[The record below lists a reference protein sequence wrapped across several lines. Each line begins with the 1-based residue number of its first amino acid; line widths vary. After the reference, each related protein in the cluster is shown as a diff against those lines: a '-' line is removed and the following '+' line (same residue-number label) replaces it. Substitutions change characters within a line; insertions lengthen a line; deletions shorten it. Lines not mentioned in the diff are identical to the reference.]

1 MPDSPKLDM
10 LEALAEEM
18 KAAMEVQKKEKEIID
33 MKLKKLEEKENTV
46 SAPVKNEI
54 DQLKQDG
61 LMKSDLPGV
70 IQDME

>member
-1 MPDSPKLDM
+1 M